1 MIRRIDIKGFK
12 SLREVVDLNLPQM
25 AVFFGPNTAGKS
37 NLIDALQALSRL
49 ATCRTLSDALQEPI
63 RGYPA
68 ETFSFPSDGLKG
80 LLSQPEAF
88 FEFGATV
95 QVGKGKEKEQYKYGL
110 RVRILPA
117 TGALS
122 VTDEYLAALTT
133 QGAIKGNPLI
143 ERVQENGKEELRI
156 RRRGKPAH
164 PRTEPVGLNH
174 TMVSDLRLGDSEY
187 SGIEKCR
194 NEFAGWRAY
203 YLDPRI
209 AMRRPVPPAE
219 VQDIGA
225 FGENIA
231 PFLYRLQQTSG
242 RHFEAV
248 KRLLRTLV
256 PSVENVTVDLDR
268 QRGTLDVIVRQDGV
282 DFSSRILSEGTL
294 RIMALCAITV
304 NPWATPV
311 MAFEEPENG
320 VQPRRI
326 ELITN
331 LLCSIALE
339 YKRQLIVTT
348 HSPLFV
354 ASVIKRAQARTDQIG
369 LFNVRRSPAGTQI
382 EPFDVTG
389 PLFADAAIKE
399 ALTDR
404 GEDGVFEGLALRGM
418 LDE

>member
-1 MIRRIDIKGFK
+1 MIRRISVTGFK
-12 SLREVVDLNLPQM
+12 SLRKLADLELLPM

-49 ATCRTLSDALQEPI
+49 ATSRTLGDALQEPI

-80 LLSQPEAF
+80 LLGQPEAL
-88 FEFGATV
+88 FEFESV
-95 QVGKGKEKEQYKYGL
+95 MQVDREQYEYRL
-110 RVRILPA
+110 RIRIVPA

-122 VTDEYLAALTT
+122 VTDEYLAALTA
-133 QGAIKGNPLI
+133 QGGVKGKALI
-143 ERVQENGKEELRI
+143 ERVQENGGKEELRI
-156 RRRGKPAH
+156 RRKSKPAH
-164 PRTEPVGLNH
+164 PRTEPVGSNH
-174 TMVSDLRLGDSEY
+174 TIISDLRLGGAEY
-187 SGIEKCR
+187 RGIEKCR
-194 NEFAGWRAY
+194 NELAGWRAY

-209 AMRRPVPPAE
+209 AMRRPIPPAE

-231 PFLYRLQQTSG
+231 PFLYRLQQTSSQ
-242 RHFEAV
+242 HFAAV

-256 PSVENVTVDLDR
+256 PSVENISVDLDPR
-268 QRGTLDVIVRQDGV
+268 RGTLDVTVRQNGI

-294 RIMALCAITV
+294 RILALCAITV
-304 NPWATPV
+304 NPWASPV

-326 ELITN
+326 ELITD

-339 YKRQLIVTT
+339 QKRQLIVTT
-348 HSPLFV
+348 HSPLLV
-354 ASVIKRAQARTDQIG
+354 ASVIKQAQLHTEQIG
-369 LFNVRRSPAGTQI
+369 LFNVRRSPSGTEI
-382 EPFDVTG
+382 EPFDVTS
-389 PLFADAAIKE
+389 PLFMDSTIKE

>member
-1 MIRRIDIKGFK
+1 
-12 SLREVVDLNLPQM
+12 
-25 AVFFGPNTAGKS
+25 
-37 NLIDALQALSRL
+37 
-49 ATCRTLSDALQEPI
+49 LQEPI

-68 ETFSFPSDGLKG
+68 ETFSFPGEGLKG
-80 LLSQPEAF
+80 LLSQSEAF
-88 FEFGATV
+88 FGFDSV
-95 QVGKGKEKEQYKYGL
+95 MQVDRERYEYRLQ
-110 RVRILPA
+110 VRIVPA

-133 QGAIKGNPLI
+133 QGGVKGNALI
-143 ERVQENGKEELRI
+143 ERITENGGKEELRI
-156 RRRGKPAH
+156 RRKSKPAH

-174 TMVSDLRLGDSEY
+174 TMISDLRLGGPEY
-187 SGIEKCR
+187 RGIEKCR

-231 PFLYRLQQTSG
+231 PFLYRLQQTSE
-242 RHFEAV
+242 RDFAAV

-256 PSVENVTVDLDR
+256 PRVESISVDLDR
-268 QRGTLDVIVRQDGV
+268 QRGTLDVTVRQNGV

-294 RIMALCAITV
+294 RILALCAITV
-304 NPWATPV
+304 NPWASPV

-326 ELITN
+326 ELISK

-339 YKRQLIVTT
+339 QKRQLIVTT
-348 HSPLFV
+348 HSPLLV
-354 ASVIKRAQARTDQIG
+354 ASVIKQARLHSEQIG
-369 LFNVRRSPAGTQI
+369 LFNVRRSISGTEI

-389 PLFADAAIKE
+389 PLFADSEISAAL
-399 ALTDR
+399 ADR

>member
-1 MIRRIDIKGFK
+1 MIRKISVTGFK
-12 SLREVVDLNLPQM
+12 SLRNLVDLELPPM

-37 NLIDALQALSRL
+37 NLIDALRALSRL
-49 ATCRTLSDALQEPI
+49 ATTRTLSDALQEPI

-68 ETFSFPSDGLKG
+68 ETFSFPSEGLKG

-88 FEFGATV
+88 FEFESV
-95 QVGKGKEKEQYKYGL
+95 MQVDREQYEYRL
-110 RVRILPA
+110 SVRIVPA

-122 VTDEYLAALTT
+122 VTDEYLAALTA
-133 QGAIKGNPLI
+133 QGGVRGNALI
-143 ERVQENGKEELRI
+143 ERVQENGGKEELRI
-156 RRRGKPAH
+156 RRKSKPAH

-174 TMVSDLRLGDSEY
+174 TIISDQRLGGVEY
-187 SGIEKCR
+187 RGIEKCR
-194 NEFAGWRAY
+194 SEFAGWRAY
-203 YLDPRI
+203 YLDPRG

-231 PFLYRLQQTSG
+231 PFLYRLQQTSSQ
-242 RHFEAV
+242 HFAAV

-256 PSVENVTVDLDR
+256 PSVEDIRVDLDP
-268 QRGTLDVIVRQDGV
+268 QRGTLDVTVRQNGV

-294 RIMALCAITV
+294 RILALCAITV
-304 NPWATPV
+304 NPWASPV

-331 LLCSIALE
+331 LLCSIALQQ
-339 YKRQLIVTT
+339 KRQLIVTT
-348 HSPLFV
+348 HSPLLV
-354 ASVIKRAQARTDQIG
+354 ASVIKQARSNREQIG
-369 LFNVRRSPAGTQI
+369 LFNVRRSPSGTEI
-382 EPFDVTG
+382 EPFDVAS
-389 PLFADAAIKE
+389 PLFTDAAIKD

>member
-1 MIRRIDIKGFK
+1 MIQKIDITGFK
-12 SLREVVDLNLPQM
+12 SLRRVVDLRLPQM
-25 AVFFGPNTAGKS
+25 SVFFGPNAGGKS
-37 NLIDALQALSRL
+37 NLIDALQAFSRL
-49 ATCRTLSDALQEPI
+49 ATCRSLRDAWQEPI
-63 RGYPA
+63 RGFPV
-68 ETFSFPSDGLKG
+68 ESFSFPSGGLTG
-80 LLSQPEAF
+80 LLDQAEAF
-88 FEFGATV
+88 FEFG
-95 QVGKGKEKEQYKYGL
+95 
-110 RVRILPA
+110 
-117 TGALS
+117 S
-122 VTDEYLAALTT
+122 VTRIDGRQYEYRLKIRIVPAAGPLTVVDEYLAGVTS
-133 QGAIKGNPLI
+133 QGVPRGRPLI
-143 ERVQENGKEELRI
+143 ESVSATGGERLLLVRS
-156 RRRGKPAH
+156 RGKPAH
-164 PRTEPVGLNH
+164 PAKVPLELSH
-174 TMVSDLRLGDSEY
+174 TVMSDLRF
-187 SGIEKCR
+187 SGKPYQEIEDCR
-194 NEFAGWRAY
+194 NELGGWRAY
-203 YLDPRI
+203 YLDPRM

-231 PFLYRLQQTSG
+231 PFLYRLQETSSH
-242 RHFEAV
+242 HFEAV

-268 QRGTLDVIVRQDGV
+268 RRGILDVMARQDGV

-294 RIMALCAITV
+294 RIMALCAIIV

-326 ELITN
+326 ELIAN

-339 YKRQLIVTT
+339 RKRQLIVTT

-354 ASVIKRAQARTDQIG
+354 ASVIKRARAHEDQIG
-369 LFNVRRSPAGTQI
+369 LFNVRRSPSGTEI
-382 EPFDVTG
+382 EPFDITG
-389 PLFADAAIKE
+389 PLFTDTAIKQ

>member
-1 MIRRIDIKGFK
+1 
-12 SLREVVDLNLPQM
+12 M

-37 NLIDALQALSRL
+37 NLIDSLQALSRL

-80 LLSQPEAF
+80 LLGQPEAS
-88 FEFGATV
+88 FEFGSV
-95 QVGKGKEKEQYKYGL
+95 VEVGERKEQYEYRL
-110 RVRILPA
+110 SVRIVPA

-133 QGAIKGNPLI
+133 QGGVKGNPLI
-143 ERVQENGKEELRI
+143 ERIQENGKEELRI

-164 PRTEPVGLNH
+164 PRTEPIGLNH

-242 RHFEAV
+242 KRFEAV
-248 KRLLRTLV
+248 KRLLCTLV
-256 PSVENVTVDLDR
+256 PRVESVAVDLDR

-294 RIMALCAITV
+294 RILALCAITV
-304 NPWATPV
+304 NPWASPV

-354 ASVIKRAQARTDQIG
+354 ASVIKRAREYKDQIG
-369 LFNVRRSPAGTQI
+369 LFNVHRSLLGTEI
-382 EPFDVTG
+382 GPFDIAG
-389 PLFADAAIKE
+389 PLFTDSKIKE

>member
-1 MIRRIDIKGFK
+1 MIRRISVTGFK
-12 SLREVVDLNLPQM
+12 SLRKVVDLQLPQM

-49 ATCRTLSDALQEPI
+49 ATCRTLGDALQEPI

-68 ETFSFPSDGLKG
+68 ETFSFPSQGLKG

-88 FEFGATV
+88 FEFGSTM
-95 QVGKGKEKEQYKYGL
+95 QLDREQYEYRL
-110 RVRILPA
+110 EVRIMPA

-122 VTDEYLAALTT
+122 VSNEYLAALTAH
-133 QGAIKGNPLI
+133 GGVKGNALI
-143 ERVQENGKEELRI
+143 ERVQGDGGRQELHL
-156 RRRGKPAH
+156 RRRSKAAR

-174 TMVSDLRLGDSEY
+174 TMISDLRLGGTEY
-187 SGIEKCR
+187 RGIEKCR

-203 YLDPRI
+203 YLDPRV

-231 PFLYRLQQTSG
+231 PFLYRLQQTHS
-242 RHFEAV
+242 REFAAV

-256 PSVENVTVDLDR
+256 PSVEGIGVDLDL
-268 QRGTLDVIVRQDGV
+268 QRGTLDVTVRQNGV

-294 RIMALCAITV
+294 RILALCAITV
-304 NPWATPV
+304 NPWASPV

-326 ELITN
+326 ELISN

-339 YKRQLIVTT
+339 QKRQLIVTT
-348 HSPLFV
+348 HSPLLV
-354 ASVIKRAQARTDQIG
+354 ASVMKQARLHSEQIG
-369 LFNVRRSPAGTQI
+369 LFNVRRSGSGTQI
-382 EPFDVTG
+382 ERFDVAG
-389 PLFADAAIKE
+389 PLFTDSAIRD

>member
-1 MIRRIDIKGFK
+1 MIRKISVTGFK
-12 SLREVVDLNLPQM
+12 SLRQVTDLELPQM

-37 NLIDALQALSRL
+37 NLIDALQALSRM
-49 ATCRTLSDALQEPI
+49 ATCRTLGDALQEPI

-80 LLSQPEAF
+80 LLSQAEAWY
-88 FEFGATV
+88 EFRSV
-95 QVGKGKEKEQYKYGL
+95 MQVDKEQYEYRL
-110 RVRILPA
+110 SVRIVPA

-122 VTDEYLAALTT
+122 VTDEYLAALSAR
-133 QGAIKGNPLI
+133 GEVKGNPLI
-143 ERVQENGKEELRI
+143 ECIHEKGQLRI
-156 RRRGKPAH
+156 RRRKKAAH
-164 PRTEPVGLNH
+164 PRTEDIGLNH
-174 TMVSDLRLGDSEY
+174 TIISDPRLGGLEY
-187 SGIEKCR
+187 RGIEKCR

-231 PFLYRLQQTSG
+231 PFLYRLQQTSA
-242 RHFEAV
+242 RDFAAV

-256 PSVENVTVDLDR
+256 PSVESIRVDLDP
-268 QRGTLDVIVRQDGV
+268 QRGTLDVTVRQNGV

-294 RIMALCAITV
+294 RILALCAITV
-304 NPWATPV
+304 NPWASPV

-326 ELITN
+326 ELISN

-339 YKRQLIVTT
+339 QKRQLIVTT
-348 HSPLFV
+348 HSPLLV
-354 ASVIKRAQARTDQIG
+354 ASVIKQARLHSEQIG
-369 LFNVRRSPAGTQI
+369 LFNVRRSGSGTEIQR
-382 EPFDVTG
+382 FDVAG
-389 PLFADAAIKE
+389 PLFTDSAIKD